1 MCLPVYHQLPTNM
14 YSWICLLND
23 IGPVTGLRSTGY
35 QQKYKSLE
43 TFMLLEMHLIQLTV
57 VRCSDGGWG
66 TVVLWE
72 GLRQTMIADSTMN
85 VYSTGYRRLWK
96 FTMAS

>member
-1 MCLPVYHQLPTNM
+1 M
-14 YSWICLLND
+14 CLLND

-43 TFMLLEMHLIQLTV
+43 TFMLLEMHLIELTV

-66 TVVLWE
+66 TVVL
-72 GLRQTMIADSTMN
+72 
-85 VYSTGYRRLWK
+85 
-96 FTMAS
+96 